1 MDQVSRDHIKQIY
14 AIFAHRPALWT
25 ALRAI
30 SAAPH
35 VVLRVTT
42 PFVGV
47 GEAKNIEASSLAL
60 SAMQSGALSYTDRM
74 RHFTC
79 KGEKWRFLNVYDR
92 RVERND
98 DIPANR
104 FVVHFIRYSTRLL
117 KDCARQ
123 VVADEILCEYEAR
136 FRGSHSRHRVGAFSS
151 SSNGDAFAPAARRSN
166 LAISSALSRRI
177 RCLFGVR
184 IDRIIAIITRRT

>member
-60 SAMQSGALSYTDRM
+60 SATQSGALSYTDRM

-123 VVADEILCEYEAR
+123 VVTDEILCEYEAR
-136 FRGSHSRHRVGAFSS
+136 FRRL
-151 SSNGDAFAPAARRSN
+151 AAR
-166 LAISSALSRRI
+166 IPSAN
-177 RCLFGVR
+177 
-184 IDRIIAIITRRT
+184 

>member
-60 SAMQSGALSYTDRM
+60 SATQSGALSYTDRM

-92 RVERND
+92 CVERND

-123 VVADEILCEYEAR
+123 VVTDEILCEYEAR
-136 FRGSHSRHRVGAFSS
+136 FRRL
-151 SSNGDAFAPAARRSN
+151 AARIH
-166 LAISSALSRRI
+166 AIGSALSPHLQTATLSRLPLDDQILQFHPHYRVVLDAYLACESI
-177 RCLFGVR
+177 G
-184 IDRIIAIITRRT
+184 